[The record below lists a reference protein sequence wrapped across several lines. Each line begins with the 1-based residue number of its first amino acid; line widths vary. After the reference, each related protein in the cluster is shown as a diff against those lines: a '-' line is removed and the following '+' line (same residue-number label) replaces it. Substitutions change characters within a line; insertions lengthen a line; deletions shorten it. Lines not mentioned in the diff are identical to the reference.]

1 MKNLNPRPQR
11 PVKPPKPAPKPAQEE
26 QEEQLL
32 ELTPDPYNG
41 SRFGGIQRW

>member
-11 PVKPPKPAPKPAQEE
+11 PVKPSKPAPKPA

-41 SRFGGIQRW
+41 SRFGGVQRW